1 MIFLIAK
8 KEKMCKEI
16 LNRQSTLCAKSCAEM
31 RKNMEGQVQIRGNL
45 PDEHTL

>member
-8 KEKMCKEI
+8 KFAPA
-16 LNRQSTLCAKSCAEM
+16 QHPQTPLCAKSCAEM

-45 PDEHTL
+45 PDEHTP